1 MKHNQGKEIE
11 LSSGEIFRAISKNSS
26 IYQAEVNGKIC
37 TYHNISDIAS
47 LSPIE
52 EFVKKIIRT
61 KEAGYIRK
69 EKSLR
74 DGTTAINFTDT
85 KLSFHFKA
93 INSFISTIQRHEEFY
108 LYSENISLFQESC
121 KELNLSAN
129 LFCKP
134 GFYIYEIKKY
144 EADLYNELIE
154 SIRAKSKTKEFKK
167 KISNRITNANRML
180 KSINGYIDELFA
192 RYSRL
197 LVLRIDL
204 SYLVDINT
212 STGLPMNQVTLQQA
226 KADFTKLKNN
236 MRHNKLFK
244 HLKGDVWKLE
254 FGELKGFHYHLIL
267 FFLGSKVDKDVY
279 YGAQIGEYWQKSITK
294 NRGIFHN
301 CNAEKKKY
309 ADLGILGIGMID
321 VGKEDSV
328 ELRFNL
334 QNRIVNYLAKKEQI
348 LKTKLTSKE
357 KVMGKG
363 QVPERTS
370 DAGRPRATN
379 KSELL

>member
-1 MKHNQGKEIE
+1 MKYNQENGIEI
-11 LSSGEIFRAISKNSS
+11 SSGEMYRSISKNSGT
-26 IYQAEVNGKIC
+26 YQAEVNGKIC
-37 TYHNISDIAS
+37 TYHNTSDIFS

-52 EFVKKIIRT
+52 EFVKKVIYT
-61 KEAGYIRK
+61 KDAGYIRK

-74 DGTTAINFTDT
+74 DDTIVINFTDT
-85 KLSFHFKA
+85 KLSLHFKA
-93 INSFISTIQRHEEFY
+93 MNSFISTISRHEEFY

-121 KELNLSAN
+121 KELDLSTD
-129 LFCKP
+129 LFYKP
-134 GFYIYEIKKY
+134 GFYIGEIKKY
-144 EADLYNELIE
+144 EADLYNDLIE
-154 SIRAKSKTKEFKK
+154 SIRAKSETKEFKK
-167 KISNRITNANRML
+167 RVSNRVTNANRML

-204 SYLVDINT
+204 SYLVNINT
-212 STGLPMNQVTLQQA
+212 STGLPMNQITHQQV
-226 KADFTKLKNN
+226 KADFKKLKNN
-236 MRHNKLFK
+236 MRHNKLFE

-267 FFLGSKVDKDVY
+267 FFLGSKVDKDAY

-321 VGKEDSV
+321 VGKEDGV

-334 QNRIVNYLAKKEQI
+334 QNRIVNYLAKKE
-348 LKTKLTSKE
+348 
-357 KVMGKG
+357 
-363 QVPERTS
+363 
-370 DAGRPRATN
+370 
-379 KSELL
+379 